1 MCGKIKFIKILMIAF
16 IGLYPTIAS
25 CQHVTEKIFLA
36 SDRMNYGLGDTIS
49 LFGQICPTDTLNYSR
64 YLYVELITQQDSI
77 LLRNKLKSDDKGRF
91 CAKLPVETYW
101 KQGT

>member
-36 SDRMNYGLGDTIS
+36 SDRMNYGLGIPS
-49 LFGQICPTDTLNYSR
+49 LCLAR
-64 YLYVELITQQDSI
+64 YV
-77 LLRNKLKSDDKGRF
+77 
-91 CAKLPVETYW
+91 LPIH
-101 KQGT
+101 

>member
-36 SDRMNYGLGDTIS
+36 SDRMNYG
-49 LFGQICPTDTLNYSR
+49 
-64 YLYVELITQQDSI
+64 
-77 LLRNKLKSDDKGRF
+77 
-91 CAKLPVETYW
+91 
-101 KQGT
+101 

>member
-1 MCGKIKFIKILMIAF
+1 MIAF

-25 CQHVTEKIFLA
+25 CQYVTEKVFLA

-64 YLYVELITQQDSI
+64 YLYVELISQ
-77 LLRNKLKSDDKGRF
+77 
-91 CAKLPVETYW
+91 
-101 KQGT
+101 